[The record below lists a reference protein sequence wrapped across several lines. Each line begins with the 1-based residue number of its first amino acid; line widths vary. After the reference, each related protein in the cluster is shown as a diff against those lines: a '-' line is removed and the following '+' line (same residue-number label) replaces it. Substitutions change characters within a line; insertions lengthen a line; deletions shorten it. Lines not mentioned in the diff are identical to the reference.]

1 MTADMVQQLQ
11 LDDDVRGFAQNTL
24 HRLDV
29 NAATVMAAAND
40 ARAATAGLAGEI
52 RSVVA

>member
-11 LDDDVRGFAQNTL
+11 VGDDVRGFAQNTQ

-29 NAATVMAAAND
+29 NAATVMAGADD
-40 ARAATAGLAGEI
+40 ARGAAAGLAGEI
-52 RSVVA
+52 GSVAA